1 MKFTKSKINKFL
13 LFKLPSA
20 YLCGIRLKEIHD
32 NESVVTVKHRW
43 INQNPFKSMYFAV
56 QSMAA
61 ELTTGVLLIKQL
73 QDSGRKVSMLVIS
86 HSGSFSK
93 KAVGRI
99 TFKCNDGEKI
109 NKALEETLKTGDGQT
124 VLMNSVGIDE
134 QGDVV
139 STYQFEWSIK
149 AK

>member
-1 MKFTKSKINKFL
+1 MKITKSKINKFL

-61 ELTTGVLLIKQL
+61 ELTTGVLLIKQI

-109 NKALEETLKTGDGQT
+109 NKALKETLKTGDGQT

>member
-1 MKFTKSKINKFL
+1 MKITKSKINKFL

-61 ELTTGVLLIKQL
+61 ELTTGVLLIKQIE
-73 QDSGRKVSMLVIS
+73 DSGRKVSMLVIS

-109 NKALEETLKTGDGQT
+109 NKALKETLKTGDGQT